1 MQDINTEFDKEIR
14 SILADAE
21 EEVPSYLMDEVFSR
35 LDRKREPVLPLW
47 LKRTTAD
54 IKQLIQ
60 RNL

>member
-1 MQDINTEFDKEIR
+1 MQDVNTEFDKEIR

-47 LKRTTAD
+47 LKRTT
-54 IKQLIQ
+54 
-60 RNL
+60 R

>member
-35 LDRKREPVLPLW
+35 LEIGRASCRERV
-47 LKRTTAD
+47 
-54 IKQLIQ
+54 
-60 RNL
+60 